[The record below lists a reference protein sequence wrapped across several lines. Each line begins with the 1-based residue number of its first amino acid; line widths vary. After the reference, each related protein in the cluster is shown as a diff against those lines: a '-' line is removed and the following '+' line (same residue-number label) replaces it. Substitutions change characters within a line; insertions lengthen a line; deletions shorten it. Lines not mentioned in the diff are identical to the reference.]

1 MLATAAAKLTI
12 AKAYQASVALRLTDL
27 AVVTFELIFFGG
39 KGRVSTALGSSGGAE
54 TFISA
59 ADWACGRLITG
70 SPKLSR

>member
-39 KGRVSTALGSSGGAE
+39 KGRVSTALG
-54 TFISA
+54 
-59 ADWACGRLITG
+59 
-70 SPKLSR
+70 